1 MLHQQQGQSEQQESA
16 EQEEN
21 VKNEL
26 EKTIEYAHNIGRK
39 VYAAVNIYAFDEWNT
54 SHISLAS
61 KYNMQV
67 YNDYVDFPIA
77 MANIEALANGE
88 LRPGIYDILEEIT
101 TFAVDGIP
109 YKETRIINCVLG
121 GQYDCQAG
129 NYWRH
134 WTNGGWSDWF
144 YV

>member
-1 MLHQQQGQSEQQESA
+1 MKTLLIKFVFVGIVAIVSVI
-16 EQEEN
+16 N
-21 VKNEL
+21 V
-26 EKTIEYAHNIGRK
+26 
-39 VYAAVNIYAFDEWNT
+39 FDG
-54 SHISLAS
+54 
-61 KYNMQV
+61 V
-67 YNDYVDFPIA
+67 
-77 MANIEALANGE
+77 
-88 LRPGIYDILEEIT
+88 
-101 TFAVDGIP
+101 P

>member
-1 MLHQQQGQSEQQESA
+1 MKTLLIKFVFVGIVAIVAGINVFNAKRA
-16 EQEEN
+16 E
-21 VKNEL
+21 VL
-26 EKTIEYAHNIGRK
+26 SDVAI
-39 VYAAVNIYAFDEWNT
+39 
-54 SHISLAS
+54 
-61 KYNMQV
+61 
-67 YNDYVDFPIA
+67 
-77 MANIEALANGE
+77 ANIEALANGE

-101 TFAVDGIP
+101 TFAVDGVP